1 LNLTVQPDPI
11 ILRRVAQLDP
21 ISLAGKTIEFGG
33 PAKLNLFESGSP
45 IRPNILG
52 SDFIVENQIFFYVKT
67 KFSGSKT
74 FFDIVIKLENIVV
87 LRFVFPSR

>member
-1 LNLTVQPDPI
+1 LTVQPDPI

-33 PAKLNLFESGSP
+33 PAKLNFFESGSP
-45 IRPNILG
+45 IRLNILG
-52 SDFIVENQIFFYVKT
+52 SDFIVENQIFFFYVKT